1 MKISRKLHHAGRIL
15 SLLLVF
21 CMTMAFLPL
30 TAFAGVTDVTSG
42 ATSNVYNHT
51 YHTKVKMTANVTV
64 KDSDGNI
71 ADTKQIAEE
80 GDFIVGNVSDNA
92 VQSEITR
99 IKNVIYSQL
108 PDGTVTESI
117 DRTTLVFDH
126 FESSYIVNQSCD
138 AILVGDIEDLEDA
151 YQQQGNTTKTLDV
164 HEYQVYEIT
173 YDLTVLQTGSKGSEK
188 TDSSADKS
196 TTSPQTGD
204 NSHLTLWFVVLL
216 VLCGGLIACTVYGRR
231 KCFNRR

>member
-1 MKISRKLHHAGRIL
+1 MNKNRKLHHAGRIL
-15 SLLLVF
+15 SLLLVL
-21 CMTMAFLPL
+21 CMTMAFFPT

-42 ATSNVYNHT
+42 ATSTVYTHT
-51 YHTKVKMTANVTV
+51 YHTKVKITANVTV

-92 VQSEITR
+92 VQAEITR
-99 IKNVIYSQL
+99 IEAAVNSQL
-108 PDGTVTESI
+108 PSGAVKSN
-117 DRTTLVFDH
+117 RTTSLTFDH
-126 FESSYIVNQSCD
+126 FESSYIINPGSE
-138 AILVGDIEDLEDA
+138 IFGDD
-151 YQQQGNTTKTLDV
+151 GGGPSGTLDV

-173 YDLTVLQTGSKGSEK
+173 YDLTVQQTGSTDSEK

-204 NSHLTLWFVVLL
+204 NSHLTLWFVVLF